1 MSSSM
6 ADRHHIIS
14 LGNYTVYKI
23 AAMREPHI
31 MPGIELLLNAW
42 SHFNFTFT
50 FEIRDSTYS
59 VYAMER
65 QYLPHILQD

>member
-1 MSSSM
+1 
-6 ADRHHIIS
+6 
-14 LGNYTVYKI
+14 
-23 AAMREPHI
+23 MREPHI